1 MSATTPQ
8 PVMTPGAGKSA
19 KLSMRTKFAYGLG
32 DWGTSAAT
40 SARNLYWLFF
50 LVSVVGLRAEVAGIV
65 ILIGRVWD
73 SINDPLVGMI
83 SDRLQTRWGRRR
95 PLILAGAVP
104 FGLTFFFLFYVP
116 DWDNDQVLLIYY
128 AVVYLLFDTMYT
140 VINVPYAAMTP
151 ELTEDYDER
160 SSLAGWRIA
169 IAILASLIA
178 AASFKATAEDL
189 IGMAMAE
196 SMGLAEAVRFGY
208 AATAAFWSVT
218 LILSPV
224 LLVLLVKETGSDRV
238 LTDPIRPIQTLKEVL
253 RNRPFRLVAVIYM
266 LGFTTADI
274 VVTVFVWFLVFYVG
288 AERGFDVLVLGL
300 VLGLAFLT
308 MPLTVRLMRRFGKR
322 EAYIGTMA
330 IYAIVLFIMSQ
341 IPRGGQWYV
350 LAAAFFAGF
359 GHGAVNV
366 IPWAMIADVV
376 DQDEL
381 MSGKRR
387 EGIYSGYMVFFRKL
401 ATALAIFIVTRV
413 LAASGFVSSTGGSLG
428 ETAQPESALIAL
440 RVLVGVVPSVMLV
453 LSIVVAWRY
462 PLSKQ
467 AHQELLRQLA
477 QNRLEAGQ

>member
-1 MSATTPQ
+1 MSAFPPQ
-8 PVMTPGAGKSA
+8 PAPAPDDGTVG

-40 SARNLYWLFF
+40 AARNLYWLFF
-50 LVSVVGLRAEVAGIV
+50 LVSVVGLKAEVAGVI

-83 SDRLQTRWGRRR
+83 SDGLQTRWGRRR

-104 FGLTFFFLFYVP
+104 FGLTFYLLFYVP
-116 DWDNDQVLLIYY
+116 AWESELALLIYY
-128 AVVYLLFDTMYT
+128 AAVYLLFDTMYT
-140 VINVPYAAMTP
+140 VINVPYSAMTP

-178 AASFKATAEDL
+178 AATFKLTAEEL
-189 IGMAMAE
+189 IARSMADTL
-196 SMGLAEAVRFGY
+196 GLAEAVRFGY

-224 LLVLLVKETGSDRV
+224 LLVLLVKDTGPDRV
-238 LTDPIRPIQTLKEVL
+238 VTDPIRPIKTLKEVY

-274 VVTVFVWFLVFYVG
+274 VVAVFVWFLVFYVG
-288 AERGFDVLVLGL
+288 AQPGFDSLVLGL

-330 IYAIVLFIMSQ
+330 IYAVVLFIMSQ

-350 LAAAFFAGF
+350 LVAALFAGF

-366 IPWAMIADVV
+366 IPWAMVADVV
-376 DQDEL
+376 DIDEL
-381 MSGKRR
+381 MTGQRR

-413 LAASGFVSSTGGSLG
+413 LAASGFVGGTGGSLG
-428 ETAQPESALIAL
+428 DISQPESALVAL
-440 RVLVGVVPSVMLV
+440 RVLVGVVPSIMLA

-462 PLSKQ
+462 PLSKE
-467 AHQELLRQLA
+467 AHQALLRQLA
-477 QNRLEAGQ
+477 QKRLEASQ